1 VLQPAG
7 VAAGVEYD
15 FTMVT
20 RDEGSAADSG
30 RGNKRAADKSADKAA
45 DKVADKVRLTS
56 RDIAAVA
63 GVSQATVS
71 RVLSGTVP
79 VRDSTRE
86 AVLRAL
92 ELTGYAPNASARTM
106 RSGRTGAIGVVVANM
121 TNPFYPHLLEA
132 LSNAIH
138 AVDHRMVVWDGR
150 RGGEDDAVTAI
161 REKAVDSVV
170 FTTATPD
177 SVPLRE
183 ALRQDLP
190 VVLVN
195 RSLPRFPYD
204 SVTSDNIAG
213 AATVARYLHDGGR
226 KVMAMVGGLAG
237 TSTAD
242 ERLRGFRS
250 GLTRAGRA
258 KSSLT
263 VVGGGWAYEEGA
275 RCFEEI
281 LRLGPPPDALFCA
294 NDVLAFGAIDAA
306 RAAGLRVPE
315 DLWVVGYDDISI
327 SAWAAYDLTTLRQPL
342 AEMAA
347 EAVRLALFRLADPG
361 RSAERTRLS
370 SQLVVRGSTDHFEP
384 PWAQGSG
391 ANAER
396 P

>member
-1 VLQPAG
+1 
-7 VAAGVEYD
+7 VEYD
-15 FTMVT
+15 FTMAPSENDT
-20 RDEGSAADSG
+20 EPEPGPATSRDKTSAPE
-30 RGNKRAADKSADKAA
+30 RGPERT
-45 DKVADKVRLTS
+45 RLTS

-71 RVLSGTVP
+71 RVLSGVVP
-79 VRDSTRE
+79 VKESTRE

-92 ELTGYAPNASARTM
+92 ELTGYVPNASARTM
-106 RSGRTGAIGVVVANM
+106 RSGRTSTIGVVVTQL
-121 TNPFYPHLLEA
+121 TNPFYPRLLEA
-132 LSNAIH
+132 LGSAIH
-138 AVDHRMVVWDGR
+138 AVEHRMVVWDDHS
-150 RGGEDDAVTAI
+150 GGEDDAVAAI
-161 REKAVDSVV
+161 RERAVDSVV
-170 FTTATPD
+170 FTTATTD
-177 SVPLRE
+177 SVPLQE

-195 RSLPRFPYD
+195 RSLPRFRYD

-213 AATVARYLHDGGR
+213 GSIVARYLHEAGR
-226 KVMAMVGGLAG
+226 TEIAMIGGLTG

-242 ERLRGFRS
+242 ERLRGFKS

-263 VVGGGWAYEEGA
+263 TVSGDWGYEEGV
-275 RCFEEI
+275 RCLEEL
-281 LRLGPPPDALFCA
+281 LRHGPAPNALFCA

-327 SAWAAYDLTTLRQPL
+327 ASWGAYDLTTMRQPL
-342 AEMAA
+342 VEMAQ
-347 EAVRLALFRLADPG
+347 EAVRLALCRLDDPG
-361 RSAERTRLS
+361 RTPERTRLT
-370 SQLVVRGSTDHFEP
+370 SQLVVRGSTDHYEP